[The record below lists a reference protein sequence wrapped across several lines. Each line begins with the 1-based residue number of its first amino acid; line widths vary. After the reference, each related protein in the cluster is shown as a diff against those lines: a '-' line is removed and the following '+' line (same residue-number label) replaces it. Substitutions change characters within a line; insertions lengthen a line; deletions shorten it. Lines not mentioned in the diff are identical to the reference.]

1 MKLNNI
7 ISLKIRIHVLNLK
20 IEVQMKKKYLLP
32 LMILIVTMYSYTMYI
47 GLHNHDYQSYIAER
61 QEKDVVAVESNQ
73 DESNAIE
80 IVVQIIDRVYQAV
93 TMINKVAN

>member
-93 TMINKVAN
+93 TMINKAAN

>member
-1 MKLNNI
+1 
-7 ISLKIRIHVLNLK
+7 
-20 IEVQMKKKYLLP
+20 MKKKYLLP
-32 LMILIVTMYSYTMYI
+32 LMILIITMYSYTMYI

-80 IVVQIIDRVYQAV
+80 IVLQMIDRVYQAV
-93 TMINKVAN
+93 TMINKVSN

>member
-1 MKLNNI
+1 M
-7 ISLKIRIHVLNLK
+7 KIRIHVLNLK

-47 GLHNHDYQSYIAER
+47 GLHNHDYQSYIVER

-93 TMINKVAN
+93 TMINKAAN

>member
-47 GLHNHDYQSYIAER
+47 GLHNHDYQSYIVER

-93 TMINKVAN
+93 TMINKAAN

>member
-1 MKLNNI
+1 
-7 ISLKIRIHVLNLK
+7 
-20 IEVQMKKKYLLP
+20 MKKKYLLP

-61 QEKDVVAVESNQ
+61 QEKHVVAVESNQ

-93 TMINKVAN
+93 TMINKAAN